1 MQRMNRPHVHQPPL
15 TSPEIQPAREC
26 CLCAGEDF
34 EIVDTRD
41 RRGEPLVTV
50 MCLDCGLMSH
60 RRIPTS
66 DELKQ
71 YYEFDYRVDYHGEET
86 PCPRRVMRA
95 WQNGNRILRQLQPIV
110 PASSRVLEIGAGL
123 GCTVRQFQDAGYSAA
138 GIDPGRDF
146 TDYSVSQIG
155 ANLTQQSLEDLN
167 CAQRHDVILLVHVIE
182 HMNHPD
188 QSLRRIHRLLPE
200 DGLLYVECPN
210 LDAPVARRSRL
221 FHFAHVYSFTPPTLR
236 MLAEL
241 CGFELVRQFGHK
253 RDPNLQMLF
262 RRSAS
267 RSLRIRPN
275 TARRTL
281 RRIRMSRL
289 RYHLRPAYLFE
300 RVRKLAS
307 YCIEHL
313 VAERF
318 VRQHVLADQ
327 EKAEISEPI
336 TLPFRAS
343 QATVLASDCRCAA

>member
-1 MQRMNRPHVHQPPL
+1 MTGPHVHQFSRTPPQG
-15 TSPEIQPAREC
+15 QPVRAC
-26 CLCAGEDF
+26 CLCAGDDF

-60 RRIPTS
+60 RRIPT
-66 DELKQ
+66 DEELSR
-71 YYEFDYRVDYHGEET
+71 YYEFDYRADYHGEKT

-95 WQNGNRILRQLQPIV
+95 WRNGNRILRQLQPMV
-110 PASSRVLEIGAGL
+110 PESSHVLEVGAGL
-123 GCTVRQFQDAGYSAA
+123 GCTVRQFQDAGYNAA

-146 TDYSVSQIG
+146 TDYSINRIG
-155 ANLTQQSLEDLN
+155 ANLTQQSLEDLS
-167 CAQRHDVILLVHVIE
+167 CPQKPDVILLVHVIE

-188 QSLRRIHRLLPE
+188 HSLRRIHQLLPE

-267 RSLRIRPN
+267 RGLRIRPR
-275 TARRTL
+275 TAQRTL

-289 RYHLRPAYLFE
+289 RYHLRPAYLLE
-300 RVRKLAS
+300 RIRKLAS
-307 YCIEHL
+307 YGIEH
-313 VAERF
+313 VIADRF
-318 VRQHVLADQ
+318 VRRHVLVDQ
-327 EKAEISEPI
+327 ENAEIAEPV

-343 QATVLASDCRCAA
+343 HPPVMTSDCRRAA